1 MVTFLLIVATVVALA
16 SSAFCAGAETAFMS
30 VSRGRITHLARAGSV
45 AATRV
50 QAALREMNVT
60 LTALLIGN
68 NLSHVVFSSA
78 AAALGTRL
86 FAHSPAGHA
95 GWTVASAFTVLYLSE
110 FLPKLF
116 CSTRPLTRSLA
127 LAAPFRVFTLVLAPL
142 TRVAMLVTSLFIPKK
157 AEAKEKV
164 TANEILRILSDRKD
178 GVKLTDFESTLI
190 ARILVMRKRG
200 EFMTVDALL
209 TALDEEDESE
219 EPQTGRAHASPLG
232 RRPRT

>member
-50 QAALREMNVT
+50 QGALREMNVT
-60 LTALLIGN
+60 LTTLLIGN
-68 NLSHVVFSSA
+68 NLSNVAFSSA

-127 LAAPFRVFTLVLAPL
+127 LAAPFRVFTLVLSPL
-142 TRVAMLVTSLFIPKK
+142 TRLAMAITGLFIPKG
-157 AEAKEKV
+157 ETKERV
-164 TANEILRILSDRKD
+164 TSKDLLRILQDRKD
-178 GVKLTDFESTLI
+178 GVRLTDFESALI
-190 ARILVMRKRG
+190 SRILVMRRKG
-200 EFMTVDALL
+200 EFITVEGILR
-209 TALDEEDESE
+209 ALDEE
-219 EPQTGRAHASPLG
+219 
-232 RRPRT
+232 

>member
-60 LTALLIGN
+60 LTTLLIGN
-68 NLSHVVFSSA
+68 NLSNVAFSSA

-116 CSTRPLTRSLA
+116 CSTRPLARSLA
-127 LAAPFRVFTLVLAPL
+127 LAAPFRVFTLVLSPL
-142 TRVAMLVTSLFIPKK
+142 TRLAMAITGLFIPKG
-157 AEAKEKV
+157 ETKERV
-164 TANEILRILSDRKD
+164 TSKDLLRILQDRKD
-178 GVKLTDFESTLI
+178 GVRLTDFESALI
-190 ARILVMRKRG
+190 SRILVMRRKG
-200 EFMTVDALL
+200 EFMTVESILR
-209 TALDEEDESE
+209 ALDEE
-219 EPQTGRAHASPLG
+219 
-232 RRPRT
+232 

>member
-60 LTALLIGN
+60 LTTLLIGN
-68 NLSHVVFSSA
+68 NLSNVAFSSA

-127 LAAPFRVFTLVLAPL
+127 LAAPFRVFTLVLSPL
-142 TRVAMLVTSLFIPKK
+142 TRLAMAITGLFIPKG
-157 AEAKEKV
+157 ETKERV
-164 TANEILRILSDRKD
+164 TSKDLLRILQDRKD
-178 GVKLTDFESTLI
+178 GVRLTDFESALI
-190 ARILVMRKRG
+190 SRILVMRRKG
-200 EFMTVDALL
+200 EFMTVEGLL
-209 TALDEEDESE
+209 RALDEE
-219 EPQTGRAHASPLG
+219 
-232 RRPRT
+232 

>member
-16 SSAFCAGAETAFMS
+16 SAAFCAGAETAFMS

-60 LTALLIGN
+60 LTTLLIGN
-68 NLSHVVFSSA
+68 NLSNVAFSSA

-95 GWTVASAFTVLYLSE
+95 GWTVASAFTILYLSE

-127 LAAPFRVFTLVLAPL
+127 LAAPFRVFTLVLSPL
-142 TRVAMLVTSLFIPKK
+142 TRLAMAITGLFIPKG
-157 AEAKEKV
+157 ETKERV
-164 TANEILRILSDRKD
+164 TSKDLLRILQDRKD
-178 GVKLTDFESTLI
+178 GVRLTDFESALI
-190 ARILVMRKRG
+190 SRILVMRRKG
-200 EFMTVDALL
+200 EFMTVEGILR
-209 TALDEEDESE
+209 ALDEE
-219 EPQTGRAHASPLG
+219 
-232 RRPRT
+232 

>member
-1 MVTFLLIVATVVALA
+1 MGTFLLIVATVVALA

-60 LTALLIGN
+60 LTTLLIGN
-68 NLSHVVFSSA
+68 NLSNVAFSSA

-110 FLPKLF
+110 CLPKLF

-127 LAAPFRVFTLVLAPL
+127 LAAPFRVFTLVLSPL
-142 TRVAMLVTSLFIPKK
+142 TRLAMAITGLFIPKG
-157 AEAKEKV
+157 ETKERV
-164 TANEILRILSDRKD
+164 TSKDLLRILQDRKD
-178 GVKLTDFESTLI
+178 GVRLTDFESALI
-190 ARILVMRKRG
+190 SRILVMRRKG
-200 EFMTVDALL
+200 EFITVEGILR
-209 TALDEEDESE
+209 ALDEE
-219 EPQTGRAHASPLG
+219 
-232 RRPRT
+232 

>member
-1 MVTFLLIVATVVALA
+1 MVTSLLIVATVVALA

-60 LTALLIGN
+60 LTTLLIGN
-68 NLSHVVFSSA
+68 NLSNVAFSSA

-127 LAAPFRVFTLVLAPL
+127 LAAPFRVFTLVLSPL
-142 TRVAMLVTSLFIPKK
+142 TRLAMAITGLFIPKG
-157 AEAKEKV
+157 ETKERV
-164 TANEILRILSDRKD
+164 TSKDLLRILQDRKD
-178 GVKLTDFESTLI
+178 GVRLTDFESALI
-190 ARILVMRKRG
+190 SRILVMRRKG
-200 EFMTVDALL
+200 EFMTVEGILRAR
-209 TALDEEDESE
+209 DED
-219 EPQTGRAHASPLG
+219 
-232 RRPRT
+232 

>member
-60 LTALLIGN
+60 LTTLLIGN
-68 NLSHVVFSSA
+68 NLSNVAFSSA

-127 LAAPFRVFTLVLAPL
+127 LAAPFRVFTLVLSPL
-142 TRVAMLVTSLFIPKK
+142 TRLAMAITGLFSPKGETKERVTSKDL
-157 AEAKEKV
+157 
-164 TANEILRILSDRKD
+164 LRILQDRKD
-178 GVKLTDFESTLI
+178 GVRLTDFESALI
-190 ARILVMRKRG
+190 SRILVMRRKG
-200 EFMTVDALL
+200 EFITVEGILR
-209 TALDEEDESE
+209 ALDEE
-219 EPQTGRAHASPLG
+219 
-232 RRPRT
+232 

>member
-60 LTALLIGN
+60 LTTLLIGN
-68 NLSHVVFSSA
+68 NLSNVAFSSA

-127 LAAPFRVFTLVLAPL
+127 LAAPFRVFTLVLSPL
-142 TRVAMLVTSLFIPKK
+142 TRLAMAITGLFIPKG
-157 AEAKEKV
+157 ETKERV
-164 TANEILRILSDRKD
+164 TSKDLLRILQDRKD
-178 GVKLTDFESTLI
+178 GVRLTDFESALI
-190 ARILVMRKRG
+190 SRILVMRRKG
-200 EFMTVDALL
+200 EFMTVEGILR
-209 TALDEEDESE
+209 ALDEE
-219 EPQTGRAHASPLG
+219 
-232 RRPRT
+232 

>member
-1 MVTFLLIVATVVALA
+1 MITFVLVVVTVIALA
-16 SSAFCAGAETAFMS
+16 SAAFCAGAETAFMS

-45 AATRV
+45 AAQGV

-60 LTALLIGN
+60 LTTLLIGN

-78 AAALGTRL
+78 AAALGARL
-86 FAHSPAGHA
+86 FAREPAGHA
-95 GWTVASAFTVLYLSE
+95 CWTVLSAFTVLYLSE

-127 LAAPFRVFTLVLAPL
+127 LAAPFRLFTLILSPF

-157 AEAKEKV
+157 SEVKEKV
-164 TANEILRILSDRKD
+164 TANELLRILSDRKD
-178 GVKLTDFESTLI
+178 GVKLTDFESALI

-209 TALDEEDESE
+209 MALDEEE
-219 EPQTGRAHASPLG
+219 
-232 RRPRT
+232 

>member
-1 MVTFLLIVATVVALA
+1 MVTFLLFVATVVALA

-60 LTALLIGN
+60 LTTLLIGN
-68 NLSHVVFSSA
+68 NLSNVAFSSA

-95 GWTVASAFTVLYLSE
+95 GWTVASAFTILYLSE

-127 LAAPFRVFTLVLAPL
+127 LAAPFRVFTLVLSPL
-142 TRVAMLVTSLFIPKK
+142 TRLAMAITGLFIPKG
-157 AEAKEKV
+157 ETKERV
-164 TANEILRILSDRKD
+164 TSKDLLRILQDRKD
-178 GVKLTDFESTLI
+178 GVRLTDFESALI
-190 ARILVMRKRG
+190 SRILVMRRKG
-200 EFMTVDALL
+200 EFMTVEGILR
-209 TALDEEDESE
+209 ALDEE
-219 EPQTGRAHASPLG
+219 
-232 RRPRT
+232 

>member
-16 SSAFCAGAETAFMS
+16 SAAFCAGAETAFMS

-60 LTALLIGN
+60 LTTLLIGN
-68 NLSHVVFSSA
+68 NLSNVAFSSA

-127 LAAPFRVFTLVLAPL
+127 LAAPFRVFTLVLSPL
-142 TRVAMLVTSLFIPKK
+142 TRLAMAITGLFIPKG
-157 AEAKEKV
+157 ETKERV
-164 TANEILRILSDRKD
+164 TSKDLLRILQDRKD
-178 GVKLTDFESTLI
+178 GVRLTDFESALI
-190 ARILVMRKRG
+190 SRILVMRRKG
-200 EFMTVDALL
+200 EFITVEGILR
-209 TALDEEDESE
+209 ALDEE
-219 EPQTGRAHASPLG
+219 
-232 RRPRT
+232 

>member
-45 AATRV
+45 AAMRV

-60 LTALLIGN
+60 LTTLLIGN
-68 NLSHVVFSSA
+68 NLSNVAFSSA

-127 LAAPFRVFTLVLAPL
+127 LAAPFRVFTLVLSPL
-142 TRVAMLVTSLFIPKK
+142 TRLAMAITGLFIPKG
-157 AEAKEKV
+157 ETKERV
-164 TANEILRILSDRKD
+164 TSKDLLRILQDRKD
-178 GVKLTDFESTLI
+178 GVRLTDFESALI
-190 ARILVMRKRG
+190 SRILVMRRKG
-200 EFMTVDALL
+200 EFITVEGILR
-209 TALDEEDESE
+209 ALDEE
-219 EPQTGRAHASPLG
+219 
-232 RRPRT
+232 

>member
-1 MVTFLLIVATVVALA
+1 
-16 SSAFCAGAETAFMS
+16 MS

-60 LTALLIGN
+60 LTTLLIGN
-68 NLSHVVFSSA
+68 NLSNVAFSSA

-95 GWTVASAFTVLYLSE
+95 GWTVASAFTILYLSE

-127 LAAPFRVFTLVLAPL
+127 LAAPFRVFTLVLSPL
-142 TRVAMLVTSLFIPKK
+142 TRMAMAITGLFIPKG
-157 AEAKEKV
+157 ETKERV
-164 TANEILRILSDRKD
+164 TSKDLLRILQDRKD
-178 GVKLTDFESTLI
+178 GVRLTDFESALI
-190 ARILVMRKRG
+190 SRILVMRRKG
-200 EFMTVDALL
+200 EFITVEGIIPPIWWAC
-209 TALDEEDESE
+209 
-219 EPQTGRAHASPLG
+219 ASTST
-232 RRPRT
+232 R

>member
-60 LTALLIGN
+60 LTTLLIGN
-68 NLSHVVFSSA
+68 NLSNVAFSSA

-127 LAAPFRVFTLVLAPL
+127 LAAPVRVFTLVLAPR

-157 AEAKEKV
+157 AETKERV
-164 TANEILRILSDRKD
+164 TSKDLLRILQDRKD
-178 GVKLTDFESTLI
+178 GVRLTDFESALI
-190 ARILVMRKRG
+190 SRILVMRRKG
-200 EFMTVDALL
+200 EFMTVEGILR
-209 TALDEEDESE
+209 ALDEE
-219 EPQTGRAHASPLG
+219 
-232 RRPRT
+232 

>member
-16 SSAFCAGAETAFMS
+16 SSAFCAGPETAFLS
-30 VSRGRITHLARAGSV
+30 ASRGRITHLARAGSV

-60 LTALLIGN
+60 LTTLLIGN
-68 NLSHVVFSSA
+68 NLSNVAFSSA

-127 LAAPFRVFTLVLAPL
+127 LAAPFRVFTLVLSPL
-142 TRVAMLVTSLFIPKK
+142 TRLAMAITGLFIPKG
-157 AEAKEKV
+157 ETKERV
-164 TANEILRILSDRKD
+164 TSKDLLRILQDRKD
-178 GVKLTDFESTLI
+178 GVRLTDFESALI
-190 ARILVMRKRG
+190 SRILVMRRKG
-200 EFMTVDALL
+200 EFMTVEGILR
-209 TALDEEDESE
+209 ALDEE
-219 EPQTGRAHASPLG
+219 
-232 RRPRT
+232 

>member
-16 SSAFCAGAETAFMS
+16 SAAFCAGAETAFMS

-60 LTALLIGN
+60 LTTLLIGN

-95 GWTVASAFTVLYLSE
+95 GWTVASAFTVRYLSE

-127 LAAPFRVFTLVLAPL
+127 LAAPFRVFTLVLSPL
-142 TRVAMLVTSLFIPKK
+142 TRLAMAITGLFIPKG
-157 AEAKEKV
+157 ETKERV
-164 TANEILRILSDRKD
+164 TSKDLLRILQDRKD
-178 GVKLTDFESTLI
+178 GVRLTDFESALI
-190 ARILVMRKRG
+190 SRILVMRRKG
-200 EFMTVDALL
+200 EFMTVEGILR
-209 TALDEEDESE
+209 ALDEE
-219 EPQTGRAHASPLG
+219 
-232 RRPRT
+232 

>member
-60 LTALLIGN
+60 LTTLLIGN
-68 NLSHVVFSSA
+68 NLSNVAFSSA

-116 CSTRPLTRSLA
+116 CWTRPLTRSLA
-127 LAAPFRVFTLVLAPL
+127 LAAPFRVFTLVLSPL
-142 TRVAMLVTSLFIPKK
+142 TRLAMAITGLFIPKG
-157 AEAKEKV
+157 ETKERV
-164 TANEILRILSDRKD
+164 TSKDLLRILQDRKD
-178 GVKLTDFESTLI
+178 GVRLTDFESALI
-190 ARILVMRKRG
+190 SRILVMRRKG
-200 EFMTVDALL
+200 EFMTVEGILR
-209 TALDEEDESE
+209 ALDEE
-219 EPQTGRAHASPLG
+219 
-232 RRPRT
+232 

>member
-30 VSRGRITHLARAGSV
+30 VSRGRITHRARAGSV

-60 LTALLIGN
+60 LTTLLIGN
-68 NLSHVVFSSA
+68 NLSNVAFSSA

-127 LAAPFRVFTLVLAPL
+127 LAAPFRVFTLVLSPL
-142 TRVAMLVTSLFIPKK
+142 TRLAMAITGLFIPKG
-157 AEAKEKV
+157 ETKERV
-164 TANEILRILSDRKD
+164 TSKDLLRILQDRKD
-178 GVKLTDFESTLI
+178 GVRLTDFESALI
-190 ARILVMRKRG
+190 SRILVMRRKG
-200 EFMTVDALL
+200 EFMTVEGILR
-209 TALDEEDESE
+209 ALDEE
-219 EPQTGRAHASPLG
+219 
-232 RRPRT
+232 

>member
-68 NLSHVVFSSA
+68 NLSNVAFSSA

-127 LAAPFRVFTLVLAPL
+127 LAAPFRVFTLVLSPL
-142 TRVAMLVTSLFIPKK
+142 TRLAMAITGLFIPKG
-157 AEAKEKV
+157 ETKERV
-164 TANEILRILSDRKD
+164 TSKDLLRILQDRKD
-178 GVKLTDFESTLI
+178 GVRLTDFESALI
-190 ARILVMRKRG
+190 SRILVMRRKG
-200 EFMTVDALL
+200 EFMTVEGILR
-209 TALDEEDESE
+209 ALDEE
-219 EPQTGRAHASPLG
+219 
-232 RRPRT
+232 

>member
-16 SSAFCAGAETAFMS
+16 SAAFCAGAETAFMS

-60 LTALLIGN
+60 LTTLLIGN
-68 NLSHVVFSSA
+68 NLSNVAFSSA

-127 LAAPFRVFTLVLAPL
+127 LAAPFRVFTLVLSPL
-142 TRVAMLVTSLFIPKK
+142 PRLAMAITGLFIPKG
-157 AEAKEKV
+157 ETKERV
-164 TANEILRILSDRKD
+164 TSKDLLRILQDRKD
-178 GVKLTDFESTLI
+178 GVRLTDFESALI
-190 ARILVMRKRG
+190 SRILVMRRKG
-200 EFMTVDALL
+200 EFMTVEGILR
-209 TALDEEDESE
+209 ALD
-219 EPQTGRAHASPLG
+219 
-232 RRPRT
+232 

>member
-60 LTALLIGN
+60 LTTLLIGN
-68 NLSHVVFSSA
+68 NLSNVAFSSA

-127 LAAPFRVFTLVLAPL
+127 LAAPFRFFTLVLSPL
-142 TRVAMLVTSLFIPKK
+142 TRLAMAITGLFIPKG
-157 AEAKEKV
+157 ETKERV
-164 TANEILRILSDRKD
+164 TSKDLLRILQDRKD
-178 GVKLTDFESTLI
+178 GVRLTDFESALI
-190 ARILVMRKRG
+190 SRILVMRRKG
-200 EFMTVDALL
+200 EFTTVEGILR
-209 TALDEEDESE
+209 ALDEE
-219 EPQTGRAHASPLG
+219 
-232 RRPRT
+232 

>member
-16 SSAFCAGAETAFMS
+16 SAAFCAGAETAFMS

-60 LTALLIGN
+60 LTTLLIGN

-127 LAAPFRVFTLVLAPL
+127 LAAPFRVFTLVLSPL
-142 TRVAMLVTSLFIPKK
+142 TRLAMAITGLFIPKG
-157 AEAKEKV
+157 ETKERV
-164 TANEILRILSDRKD
+164 TSKDLLRILQDRKD
-178 GVKLTDFESTLI
+178 GVRLTDFESALI
-190 ARILVMRKRG
+190 SRILVMRRKG
-200 EFMTVDALL
+200 EFITVEGILR
-209 TALDEEDESE
+209 ALDEE
-219 EPQTGRAHASPLG
+219 
-232 RRPRT
+232 

>member
-60 LTALLIGN
+60 LTTLLIGN
-68 NLSHVVFSSA
+68 NLSNVAFSSA

-127 LAAPFRVFTLVLAPL
+127 LAAPFRVFTLVRSPL
-142 TRVAMLVTSLFIPKK
+142 TRLAMAITGLFIPKG
-157 AEAKEKV
+157 ETKERV
-164 TANEILRILSDRKD
+164 TSKDLLRILQDRKD
-178 GVKLTDFESTLI
+178 GVRLTDFESALI
-190 ARILVMRKRG
+190 SRILVMRRKG
-200 EFMTVDALL
+200 EFITVEGILR
-209 TALDEEDESE
+209 ALDEE
-219 EPQTGRAHASPLG
+219 
-232 RRPRT
+232 

>member
-16 SSAFCAGAETAFMS
+16 SAAFCAGAETAFMS

-68 NLSHVVFSSA
+68 HLSHVVFSSA

-127 LAAPFRVFTLVLAPL
+127 LAAPFRVFTLVLSPL
-142 TRVAMLVTSLFIPKK
+142 TRLAMAITGLFIPKG
-157 AEAKEKV
+157 ETKERV
-164 TANEILRILSDRKD
+164 TSKDLLRILQDRKD
-178 GVKLTDFESTLI
+178 GVRLTDFESALI
-190 ARILVMRKRG
+190 SRILVMRRKG
-200 EFMTVDALL
+200 EFITVEGILR
-209 TALDEEDESE
+209 ALDEE
-219 EPQTGRAHASPLG
+219 
-232 RRPRT
+232 